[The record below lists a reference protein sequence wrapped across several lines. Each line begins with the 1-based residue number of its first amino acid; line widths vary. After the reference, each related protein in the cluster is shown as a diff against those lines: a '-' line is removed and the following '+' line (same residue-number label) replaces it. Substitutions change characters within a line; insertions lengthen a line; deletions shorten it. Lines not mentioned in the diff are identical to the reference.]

1 MTIPNCLT
9 ILRLLLVPAFL
20 GVFFAFPQ
28 EGIWAA
34 GILLLSGATDVLDGW
49 IARKFH
55 QTSQLGKI
63 LDPFA
68 DKLTQLS
75 VCVCL
80 AIRHKEFIII
90 LCLLILKEFIMLI
103 AGFHLIRKGV
113 KLPSSKWFGKVSTVV
128 FYLVMPYIVYE
139 VDISNF
145 WLALLAWTAVVFA
158 AAAFLQYIPEY
169 LKLRAQ
175 VKKDTP

>member
-9 ILRLLLVPAFL
+9 IFRILLVPAFL
-20 GVFFAFPQ
+20 AAFFCFPEQ
-28 EGIWAA
+28 GLWAA
-34 GILLLSGATDVLDGW
+34 GILLLSGVTDVCDGW

-103 AGFHLIRKGV
+103 AGFQLIRKGV
-113 KLPSSKWFGKVSTVV
+113 KLPSSRWFGKVSTVV
-128 FYLVMPYIVYE
+128 FYLAMTYIVYQT
-139 VDISNF
+139 DISNLK
-145 WLALLAWTAVVFA
+145 LAVLAWISVLFAV
-158 AAAFLQYIPEY
+158 AAFIQYIPEY
-169 LKLRAQ
+169 RKLRAQ
-175 VKKDTP
+175 VKDAG

>member
-1 MTIPNCLT
+1 
-9 ILRLLLVPAFL
+9 
-20 GVFFAFPQ
+20 
-28 EGIWAA
+28 
-34 GILLLSGATDVLDGW
+34 
-49 IARKFH
+49 
-55 QTSQLGKI
+55 
-63 LDPFA
+63 
-68 DKLTQLS
+68 
-75 VCVCL
+75 
-80 AIRHKEFIII
+80 
-90 LCLLILKEFIMLI
+90 MLI

-128 FYLVMPYIVYE
+128 FYLVMTYIVYE